1 MATSPQANN
10 TVDVASDGEEDFEDC
25 VEEVVS
31 HEDVNTKH
39 RNLLR
44 FTSGCDSRAAKA
56 VMEELKKPC
65 DKSHWISLLKKTRVT
80 GRKLEDPLARC
91 TPPSHNSVMIW
102 SLEEALQHQVEQ
114 IGVSACGATAVINVL
129 SALGIPC
136 NPEAADLTIDTRLRE
151 EDAPLPQYLFS
162 RSVAGTVHQDL
173 IKGMTTLTNGRVVG
187 RCSSIATMN
196 MQRGIPPGEPIP
208 DAWHHQMI
216 FGVGPEG
223 VHMVNPLITE
233 TMELFQHHICSESV
247 LLVRQADV
255 VTRCSGADLNLLET
269 GGDSR
274 WSNRWQDMRVA
285 EQCMEMMMETLL
297 AYKGDI
303 QLAQLTRTHVRIPA
317 AYRSGITL
325 FMKRD
330 TPEYLEMLESPGL
343 ALKQMQ
349 ITA

>member
-1 MATSPQANN
+1 MATSPEQANN
-10 TVDVASDGEEDFEDC
+10 LADSASEDEGDFEDC
-25 VEEVVS
+25 LEEITS
-31 HEDVNTKH
+31 SEDMNS
-39 RNLLR
+39 
-44 FTSGCDSRAAKA
+44 SGSNVADSRSARKPQ
-56 VMEELKKPC
+56 EETKKE
-65 DKSHWISLLKKTRVT
+65 D
-80 GRKLEDPLARC
+80 EDPLARC

-136 NPEAADLTIDTRLRE
+136 NPEVVDQAIDTHLRE

-173 IKGMTTLTNGRVVG
+173 IKGMSAVTDGRVVG
-187 RCSSIATMN
+187 RFFDFHPDREVNLVQWLGHWIEKGAVPIATMN
-196 MQRGIPPGEPIP
+196 MQQGIPPDEPIP

-216 FGVGPEG
+216 FGIGPEG

-233 TMELFQHHICSESV
+233 KLELFQHHICSESV
-247 LLVRQADV
+247 LLIRQADV
-255 VTRCSGADLNLLET
+255 VTRCSGADLNLLER

-274 WSNRWQDMRVA
+274 WSTRWQDMRVA

-303 QLAQLTRTHVRIPA
+303 QPAQMTRTHVRIPA

-349 ITA
+349 IRA

>member
-1 MATSPQANN
+1 MATSLPANSLM
-10 TVDVASDGEEDFEDC
+10 DSPSEGEEDFEDC
-25 VEEVVS
+25 LEELAIVPT
-31 HEDVNTKH
+31 EDVNINET
-39 RNLLR
+39 
-44 FTSGCDSRAAKA
+44 DSRTAIKPL
-56 VMEELKKPC
+56 EET
-65 DKSHWISLLKKTRVT
+65 KSEE
-80 GRKLEDPLARC
+80 EDPLARC
-91 TPPSHNSVMIW
+91 IPPSHNSVMIW
-102 SLEEALQHQVEQ
+102 TLEEALQHQVEQ

-136 NPEAADLTIDTRLRE
+136 NPDVVDQAVDTRLRE
-151 EDAPLPQYLFS
+151 EEAPLPQYLFS

-173 IKGMTTLTNGRVVG
+173 IKGMSAVTDSRVVG
-187 RCSSIATMN
+187 RFFDFHPDREVNLVQWLGHWMEKGAVPIATMN
-196 MQRGIPPGEPIP
+196 MQQGVPLGEPIP

-216 FGVGPEG
+216 FGIGPEG

-233 TMELFQHHICSESV
+233 KLELFHHHICSESV
-247 LLVRQADV
+247 LLIRQADV
-255 VTRCSGADLNLLET
+255 VTRCSGADLNLLER
-269 GGDSR
+269 GGDPR

-303 QLAQLTRTHVRIPA
+303 QPAQMTRTHVRIPA

-330 TPEYLEMLESPGL
+330 TPEYLEMLDSPGL

-349 ITA
+349 IRA

>member
-1 MATSPQANN
+1 MATSSQANN
-10 TVDVASDGEEDFEDC
+10 TVDIASDGEEDFEDC

-31 HEDVNTKH
+31 HEDVK
-39 RNLLR
+39 
-44 FTSGCDSRAAKA
+44 TSPGTDSRSARNPQ
-56 VMEELKKPC
+56 EETKNEE
-65 DKSHWISLLKKTRVT
+65 
-80 GRKLEDPLARC
+80 EDPLARC

-102 SLEEALQHQVEQ
+102 SLEEALQRQVEQ

-136 NPEAADLTIDTRLRE
+136 DPEAADLTIDTRLRE

-187 RCSSIATMN
+187 RFFDFHPEREVNLVQWLGHWIEKGAVPIATMN